1 MQHHDQS
8 SGSKIVCD
16 SDSEILILNDMA
28 FSSQRVHAFVLEKIK
43 NGKSRKTFRDMS
55 CVI

>member
-28 FSSQRVHAFVLEKIK
+28 FSSQRVHAFVSEKIK